1 MIDPTGVSDD
11 ALDLLITTRLSLAGV
26 DLDQLPTT
34 ADPATGVP
42 TRDAALT
49 SLRTFLRT
57 AVPAISAW
65 EPPVSSPEA
74 AQQAA
79 APLLYP
85 SIATAW
91 APGSEGG
98 SR

>member
-11 ALDLLITTRLSLAGV
+11 ALDLLITTRLTLAGV
-26 DLDQLPTT
+26 DLDQLPAV

-42 TRDAALT
+42 TRSAALA

-57 AVPAISAW
+57 TVPAISAW
-65 EPPVSSPEA
+65 EPPAPSPEA

-91 APGSEGG
+91 APGSEG
-98 SR
+98 SAR

>member
-1 MIDPTGVSDD
+1 MIDLATLSEE
-11 ALDLLITTRLSLAGV
+11 ALDTLITTRLALAGV
-26 DLDQLPTT
+26 DLAQLPEV

-42 TRDAALT
+42 TRAAALE
-49 SLRTFLRT
+49 SLRAFLVQT
-57 AVPAISAW
+57 VPQLNAW
-65 EPPVSSPEA
+65 EPPVASPEA

-98 SR
+98 AA

>member
-1 MIDPTGVSDD
+1 VPDPIDLSDD
-11 ALDLLITTRLSLAGV
+11 ALDTLITARLALAGV
-26 DLDQLPTT
+26 DLTQLPEV

-42 TRDAALT
+42 TREQAMT
-49 SLRTFLRT
+49 SLRTFLRDT
-57 AVPAISAW
+57 VPAINAW
-65 EPPVSSPEA
+65 QPPVASPEA

-98 SR
+98 AA

>member
-1 MIDPTGVSDD
+1 VPDPIDLSDD
-11 ALDLLITTRLSLAGV
+11 ALDTLITTRLALAGV
-26 DLDQLPTT
+26 DLTQLPEV

-42 TRDAALT
+42 TREQAMT
-49 SLRTFLRT
+49 SLRTFLRDT
-57 AVPAISAW
+57 VPAINAW
-65 EPPVSSPEA
+65 QPPVASPEA

-98 SR
+98 AA

>member
-1 MIDPTGVSDD
+1 MPDPLDLSDD
-11 ALDLLITTRLSLAGV
+11 ALDTLITTRLTLSGV
-26 DLDQLPTT
+26 DLSQLPEV

-42 TRDAALT
+42 TRTQALE

-57 AVPAISAW
+57 TVPAINAW
-65 EPPVSSPEA
+65 EPPLAGPEA

-91 APGSEGG
+91 APGAEGG
-98 SR
+98 AL

>member
-1 MIDPTGVSDD
+1 MPDPIDLSDD
-11 ALDLLITTRLSLAGV
+11 ALDTLITARLALAGV
-26 DLDQLPTT
+26 DLTQLPEV

-42 TRDAALT
+42 TREQAMT
-49 SLRTFLRT
+49 SLRTFLRDT
-57 AVPAISAW
+57 VPAINAW
-65 EPPVSSPEA
+65 QPPVASPEA

-98 SR
+98 AA

>member
-1 MIDPTGVSDD
+1 MIDPTGVSDE
-11 ALDLLITTRLSLAGV
+11 ALDLLITTRLALSGV
-26 DLDQLPTT
+26 DLGQLPEV

-42 TRDAALT
+42 TRAAALE

-57 AVPAISAW
+57 TVPVISAW

-91 APGSEGG
+91 APGAEGG